1 MKNKTIFVACDTSNL
16 NQINKILKNIKTKRL
31 KIIPKFGLQFFYSK
45 NGRKFLEKYKSDFWL
60 DLKINDIPQTALSAV
75 DSLKD
80 LKKCKFM
87 TVHANGGINM
97 LKAIK
102 EKAKQINKNLKV
114 LGVTVLT
121 SLNNKSLK
129 EIGHT
134 KTVEQIVL
142 KQAGIIKK
150 SGCDGI
156 VCSAKE
162 AKMIKKKYKNLLIIT
177 PGIRLPG
184 DNLNDQAR
192 VMTPKDAFKNKV
204 SGVVIGRSLTQ
215 GNIKNNIKKL
225 IDHLNRWSKVAR
237 FVGFQI

>member
-1 MKNKTIFVACDTSNL
+1 MRNKTIFVACDTSNL
-16 NQINKILKNIKTKRL
+16 NQIKNILKNTKNKKL
-31 KIIPKFGLQFFYSK
+31 NIIPKFGLQFFYSK
-45 NGRKFLEKYKSDFWL
+45 NGRSFLEKYRSDFWL
-60 DLKINDIPQTALSAV
+60 DLKINDIPQTALSAI

-80 LKKCKFM
+80 LKNCKYI
-87 TVHANGGINM
+87 TVHASGGLEM

-102 EKAKQINKNLKV
+102 KKTKQINKNLKV
-114 LGVTVLT
+114 LGVTILT

-134 KTVEQIVL
+134 KTVEQLVL
-142 KQAGIIKK
+142 KQASLVKK

-162 AKMIKKKYKNLLIIT
+162 AKIIKKKYKNFLIIT
-177 PGIRLPG
+177 PGIRMPG

-204 SGVVIGRSLTQ
+204 SGVVIGRSLIK

-225 IDHLNRWSKVAR
+225 IDHLN
-237 FVGFQI
+237 